1 MENIRRNEE
10 FLAAMDLAEDQS
22 ALRRVGGKEKRASGG
37 GGRSAAR
44 KRKSEPTEPTRRSS
58 RVRGE
63 EAEHIYVESTL
74 GGKIVI
80 GKGAPSD
87 PGRQLTVLGDPSGA
101 VLPAPSGERTR
112 FDAHVL
118 ALGEAGDEEVLA
130 RLREASASSSSVGA
144 QDAAEAAGSS
154 GQGVAALVARFSSL
168 SCGESHKLVPE
179 RAYSVALWDQLCAV
193 GDKEGN
199 VGVAR
204 IGEAVESTAF
214 RPHFGTV
221 NVLTFGHG
229 SLFSFSYDGTVR
241 RMPLARPGEF
251 FMAFA
256 TGKAES
262 NGDDVWLQHG
272 AVVGPNCGTAWLA
285 FSDGAV
291 LCRDLTADRELWSF
305 AAHDKKVQTV
315 SLSPDQRYLATASL
329 DRSVKLWD
337 LRKVGGGKSAAK
349 PALLGTFEDAN
360 SVNSCSFNASGSRL
374 LAVGQS
380 NRLHLFAGPQASSG
394 GQLKPAHSLAHDNRT
409 GRYLAVFHAAWDP
422 RDDDAFL
429 CGSMMQPR
437 RVELFH
443 AKDKIKLALNLTGDG
458 LSSVCSRNA
467 FHPTLDLVAGVNASG
482 RLHLLTAA
490 TATHPETRS

>member
-1 MENIRRNEE
+1 MSRESDYEQRRMENIRRNEE
-10 FLAAMDLAEDQS
+10 FLAAMDLAEEQS
-22 ALRRVGGKEKRASGG
+22 ALRRVGAKEKRTGG
-37 GGRSAAR
+37 GGGGGASSR
-44 KRKSEPTEPTRRSS
+44 KRKAELTEPTRRSS
-58 RVRGE
+58 RVRGV
-63 EAEHIYVESTL
+63 EAEHIYVESSQ

-87 PGRQLTVLGDPSGA
+87 PTRQLTMLGDSSTA
-101 VLPAPSGERTR
+101 VKPTSSSERSR
-112 FDAHVL
+112 FNDQVL
-118 ALGEAGDEEVLA
+118 ALGEADDEDLLA
-130 RLREASASSSSVGA
+130 RLREASASSSSAQGA
-144 QDAAEAAGSS
+144 ADAADSS
-154 GQGVAALVARFSSL
+154 AQGLVTRFASL

-204 IGEAVESTAF
+204 IGGTVESTAF
-214 RPHFGTV
+214 RPHVGTV

-251 FMAFA
+251 LMAFA

-272 AVVGPNCGTAWLA
+272 AVVGSDCGTAWLA
-285 FSDGAV
+285 FSDGTV
-291 LCRDLTADRELWSF
+291 LCRDLAADRELWSF

-337 LRKVGGGKSAAK
+337 LRKAQSGKSAAK
-349 PALLGTFEDAN
+349 SALLGTFEDAN
-360 SVNSCSFNASGSRL
+360 SINSCSFNAGGSKL

-380 NRLHLFAGPQASSG
+380 QRLHLFASPQVCSG

-422 RDDDAFL
+422 RDDDAFV
-429 CGSMMQPR
+429 CGSMLQPR
-437 RVELFH
+437 RIELFN
-443 AKDKIKLALNLTGDG
+443 AKDKIKLVLNLAGDG

-467 FHPTLDLVAGVNASG
+467 FHPTLDIVAGVNASG
-482 RLHLLTAA
+482 RLHLFGN
-490 TATHPETRS
+490 